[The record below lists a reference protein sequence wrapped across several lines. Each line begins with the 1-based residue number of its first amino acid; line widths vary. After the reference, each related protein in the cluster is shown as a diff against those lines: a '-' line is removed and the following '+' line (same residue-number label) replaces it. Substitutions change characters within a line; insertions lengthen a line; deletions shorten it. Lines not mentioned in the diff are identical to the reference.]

1 MKHTMK
7 LNRLLLS
14 LCLAALP
21 AGAFAQRFSVGTNA
35 VDWMTLGTIN
45 AEASVAV
52 AQHFSLH
59 VGAEINP
66 WTFRAGEQ
74 DRQFQLR
81 QNSYWGGM
89 RWWPWHVYSGW
100 WAGADARY
108 TLYNVGGILKRST
121 EEGDAAGAGLYG
133 GYSIMLSEWWNLDL
147 GVGLWGGWKRYT
159 RYACPL
165 CGVITEQGEK
175 GFILPDARVA
185 VHFIF

>member
-1 MKHTMK
+1 MKATRT
-7 LNRLLLS
+7 LFAAALLLLLHS
-14 LCLAALP
+14 ATAS
-21 AGAFAQRFSVGTNA
+21 AQRFGVGTNA
-35 VDWMTLGTIN
+35 LDWLALGTIN
-45 AEASVAV
+45 AEASIAV
-52 AQHFSLH
+52 SQKVSVH
-59 VGAEINP
+59 VGGELNP
-66 WTFRAGEQ
+66 WTWRAG
-74 DRQFQLR
+74 
-81 QNSYWGGM
+81 
-89 RWWPWHVYSGW
+89 HVYSGW
-100 WAGADARY
+100 WVGADARY

-185 VHFIF
+185 VQFIF

>member
-1 MKHTMK
+1 MTG
-7 LNRLLLS
+7 S
-14 LCLAALP
+14 P
-21 AGAFAQRFSVGTNA
+21 SGPWAGA
-35 VDWMTLGTIN
+35 
-45 AEASVAV
+45 
-52 AQHFSLH
+52 
-59 VGAEINP
+59 
-66 WTFRAGEQ
+66 
-74 DRQFQLR
+74 
-81 QNSYWGGM
+81 

-100 WAGADARY
+100 WVGADARY

-185 VHFIF
+185 VQFIF

>member
-1 MKHTMK
+1 MKATRT
-7 LNRLLLS
+7 LFAAALLLLLHS
-14 LCLAALP
+14 ATAS
-21 AGAFAQRFSVGTNA
+21 AQRFSVGTNA
-35 VDWMTLGTIN
+35 LDWLALGTIN
-45 AEASVAV
+45 AEASIAV
-52 AQHFSLH
+52 SQKVSVHAGGEL
-59 VGAEINP
+59 NP
-66 WTFRAGEQ
+66 WTWRAGSQE
-74 DRQFQLR
+74 RQFQTR
-81 QNSYWGGM
+81 QYSFWAGA

-100 WAGADARY
+100 WVGADARY

-175 GFILPDARVA
+175 GFILPDARIA
-185 VHFIF
+185 IQFIF